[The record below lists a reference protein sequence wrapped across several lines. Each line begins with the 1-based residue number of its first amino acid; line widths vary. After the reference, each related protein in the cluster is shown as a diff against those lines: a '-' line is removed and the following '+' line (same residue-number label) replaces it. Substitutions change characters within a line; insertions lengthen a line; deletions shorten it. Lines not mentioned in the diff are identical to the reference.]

1 MQIYQ
6 VKVQG
11 QLYLR
16 RQTIINFFCDNIEKT
31 GWASEWIAKLLSLY
45 YYIMSIY
52 LIEVRHSWDVHALLL
67 GVYTEIIL

>member
-31 GWASEWIAKLLSLY
+31 G
-45 YYIMSIY
+45 
-52 LIEVRHSWDVHALLL
+52 
-67 GVYTEIIL
+67 